1 MQLAAY
7 GKPSFNMKTKHL
19 FITNLIIISLL
30 LVLLTAFIIRIKQDI
45 EILGQNTLMK
55 QKEQEIKMYNLG
67 YRMGQGYFLSCH
79 E

>member
-1 MQLAAY
+1 
-7 GKPSFNMKTKHL
+7 MKTKHL